1 MVGCRLTMDIRA
13 ATLRDCARLSQ
24 IAREAKGHWGYP
36 RRWLEGWQDVLTVKS
51 AQLSNWQIFVAEMDA
66 VAVGFVALAAGAE
79 IWTIEHMWVLPSH
92 MGKSV
97 GRKLFDH
104 ALRFARDKGAR
115 CIEIDAD
122 PNAAGFYRRLGAY
135 EIGRTPAPV
144 DTDPQRTLPRLR
156 LNLYTGA
163 AKQDT

>member
-1 MVGCRLTMDIRA
+1 MIIRV
-13 ATLRDCARLSQ
+13 ATLEDCARLSQ
-24 IAREAKGHWGYP
+24 IAYEAKGHWGYP
-36 RRWLEGWQDVLTVKS
+36 RRWLEGWRDVLTIRP
-51 AQLSNWQIFVAEMDA
+51 AQLSDWQVFVAEIDA
-66 VAVGFVALAAGAE
+66 AAVGFVALVAGAE
-79 IWTIEHMWVLPSH
+79 TWTIEHMWVLPSH

-97 GRKLFDH
+97 GRGLFDQ

-122 PNAAGFYRRLGAY
+122 PNAAGFYLHLGAF

-156 LNLYTGA
+156 LNLHRGA
-163 AKQDT
+163 AK